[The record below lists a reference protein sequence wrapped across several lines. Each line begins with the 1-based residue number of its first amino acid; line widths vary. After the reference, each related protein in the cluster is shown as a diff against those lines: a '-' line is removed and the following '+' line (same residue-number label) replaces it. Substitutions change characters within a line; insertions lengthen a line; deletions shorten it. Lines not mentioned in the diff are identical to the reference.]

1 MTSSLAVVEAAI
13 RVKSVHRIKSFL
25 KTRKIENME
34 INIFLHKSTSKRWFY
49 SLLKRTHARGRADF
63 ICLIWFISIV
73 YGREFK
79 STLRLIFRCTF
90 ILPGLWEGRPPPYA
104 NSWVRPCIGF
114 CVITSGWN
122 CKKYHPECTKIHRI
136 SGSQTKFFWGKG
148 LYLLHTPNAYPYP
161 FSAFDPRPTALNL
174 SASCPARASSVFEPC
189 RRLCF
194 GVA

>member
-1 MTSSLAVVEAAI
+1 
-13 RVKSVHRIKSFL
+13 
-25 KTRKIENME
+25 ME
-34 INIFLHKSTSKRWFY
+34 INIFLHKSTSKRWLRHKIH
-49 SLLKRTHARGRADF
+49 SLLKRTHARGRVDF

-122 CKKYHPECTKIHRI
+122 CKKYHPECTKITAFEVH
-136 SGSQTKFFWGKG
+136 KPFWGRG
-148 LYLLHTPNAYPYP
+148 GCISSLHLT
-161 FSAFDPRPTALNL
+161 PTAYLWTCEVCN
-174 SASCPARASSVFEPC
+174 ACKSVFTE
-189 RRLCF
+189 
-194 GVA
+194 VV